1 MIWYETKPLILA
13 TGYIVKKIPPEDGK
27 ELFIF
32 SLFLLLFQNVLRVGA
47 DDLLFFSL
55 FNCTTEMDC
64 ATKTAPKVKA
74 LKAFALRRWFHVV
87 AGVRYSGAT

>member
-1 MIWYETKPLILA
+1 MIWYETKPSILA

-47 DDLLFFSL
+47 D
-55 FNCTTEMDC
+55 
-64 ATKTAPKVKA
+64 V
-74 LKAFALRRWFHVV
+74 
-87 AGVRYSGAT
+87 

>member
-47 DDLLFFSL
+47 DEHQDDCEFLF
-55 FNCTTEMDC
+55 TID
-64 ATKTAPKVKA
+64 VK
-74 LKAFALRRWFHVV
+74 LYRNR
-87 AGVRYSGAT
+87 